1 MLLVVGLDLIF
12 LNISQCLPMLYRQ
25 ITGHCSMLLVVE
37 LDSIFLN
44 ISGSSVS
51 MIPGYLTVH
60 AENKVNNFILYTKIP
75 MKYFDESI
83 GTLI

>member
-1 MLLVVGLDLIF
+1 MVLIRF
-12 LNISQCLPMLYRQ
+12 SVSAILMSPLIYPP

-37 LDSIFLN
+37 LDSIFPN

-60 AENKVNNFILYTKIP
+60 TEN
-75 MKYFDESI
+75 
-83 GTLI
+83 

>member
-1 MLLVVGLDLIF
+1 MGIIRFSVSGILVSPLIH
-12 LNISQCLPMLYRQ
+12 PP

-37 LDSIFLN
+37 QDPIFLN

-60 AENKVNNFILYTKIP
+60 AEN
-75 MKYFDESI
+75 
-83 GTLI
+83 